1 MAPNYTH
8 SFHEKLTS
16 RIEDVDSLLCVGL
29 DPNPADLP
37 SRFADASLPIASQ
50 LLNWNLAVIEACAD
64 YALAFKPNIA
74 FYEAL
79 GIDGLAML
87 RRTLEA
93 IPGGIPVILDAKR
106 GDIGSTAAAYAR
118 ACFEELRV
126 DAVTLN
132 AYLGRDSIDPFL
144 AYPNKGLFV
153 LCRTSNPGSSDFQE
167 LEISDW
173 QTLDREANQPLYIH
187 VARGAVSW
195 APNIGLV
202 VGATFPA
209 SLASVRS
216 VAPHAWFL
224 VPGIGAQGG
233 DVQATLN
240 AGLRDDG
247 LGLLVNVSRGISLAY
262 DPGDAARRY
271 RDELNDARR
280 SYAATSSEAKPA
292 PTAPAVVDDLSAKLV
307 ALGAVQFGEFT
318 LASGIQSPI
327 YIDLRL
333 LVSEPQ
339 LLSAVADSYAGILD
353 ALPADRIAGV
363 PYAALPIGTAV
374 SLASGVPMI
383 YPRKEVKN
391 YGLQRGIEGA
401 WTAGESVVIIED
413 LVTSGGSTRTT
424 VDRLREAG
432 LTVSH
437 AIVLI
442 DREQGGVDNL
452 AAHGVQVHSVLKLSD
467 IMGSLVR
474 QGTITVD
481 LADEVARFIRESR
494 PVG

>member
-1 MAPNYTH
+1 MAPNHTH

-144 AYPNKGLFV
+144 AYPDKGLFV

-195 APNIGLV
+195 SPNIGLV
-202 VGATFPA
+202 VGATFPE

-247 LGLLVNVSRGISLAY
+247 LGLLVNVSRGISLAD

-280 SYAATSSEAKPA
+280 SYAATSSRGKAGPDCAGRRRRPFRKACSLGRGPVRGIHPSQRHTVSHLYRPA
-292 PTAPAVVDDLSAKLV
+292 PARQRTAASFGRRRQLRRYPRRSPRRSHRRRSLRCPAHWNCRLPRLRSAHDLSAQGSQEL
-307 ALGAVQFGEFT
+307 
-318 LASGIQSPI
+318 
-327 YIDLRL
+327 
-333 LVSEPQ
+333 
-339 LLSAVADSYAGILD
+339 
-353 ALPADRIAGV
+353 
-363 PYAALPIGTAV
+363 
-374 SLASGVPMI
+374 
-383 YPRKEVKN
+383 
-391 YGLQRGIEGA
+391 
-401 WTAGESVVIIED
+401 WTAARHRRR
-413 LVTSGGSTRTT
+413 L
-424 VDRLREAG
+424 DRGRVRSRLSRISSQ
-432 LTVSH
+432 V
-437 AIVLI
+437 
-442 DREQGGVDNL
+442 
-452 AAHGVQVHSVLKLSD
+452 AA
-467 IMGSLVR
+467 
-474 QGTITVD
+474 
-481 LADEVARFIRESR
+481 ARAR
-494 PVG
+494 P